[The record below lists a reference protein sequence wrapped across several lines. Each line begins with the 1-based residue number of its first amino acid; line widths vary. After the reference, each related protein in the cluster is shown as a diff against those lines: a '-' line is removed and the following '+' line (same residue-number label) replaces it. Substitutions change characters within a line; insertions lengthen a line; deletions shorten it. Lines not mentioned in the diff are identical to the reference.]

1 MGFGGQDQQSLAAN
15 TTEHES
21 PQIRQLSASELKALI
36 DSGTPLEL
44 VDVRTEEEC
53 AIAKI
58 DGSRLLD
65 QAYHDA
71 LIRLGIRRSYSNATT
86 AFVANM
92 RQSTS
97 NARDFVISTTC
108 VAESTPGQDS
118 SMPPC
123 RGTSLGHSPSAARPF
138 RSPHVVIRY
147 HNV

>member
-15 TTEHES
+15 TTENES

-36 DSGTPLEL
+36 DSGTPFEL

-71 LIRLGIRRSYSNATT
+71 LIRLKRDTALVFQCHHGVRSQHAAEYFQREGFRNLYNLRGGIDAWSR
-86 AFVANM
+86 FVDA
-92 RQSTS
+92 S
-97 NARDFVISTTC
+97 V
-108 VAESTPGQDS
+108 P
-118 SMPPC
+118 
-123 RGTSLGHSPSAARPF
+123 
-138 RSPHVVIRY
+138 RY
-147 HNV
+147 